1 MDSHIRNWLRKNPQV
16 RTIRVAASDL
26 NGQARGKRVP
36 ARFADKVLDGGTRF
50 PLSVLNLDIW
60 GEDIDDSPLVFE
72 AGDADGLLW
81 PTDRGFV
88 PMPWLE
94 APSALL
100 PLWMFRETGEPYEGD
115 PRHALNT
122 VVKRYKAH
130 GLTPVVA
137 MELEFFLIDD
147 STRNLQVPASPRS
160 GKRRKAGEILSIRL
174 IDQFDRFFTDL
185 YDACEA
191 MDIPADTVISE
202 AGLGQFEMNLMHC
215 DDALRA
221 ADDAWL
227 FKMLVKGLARRH
239 GFAASFMAKP
249 YADYPGSG
257 LHTHF
262 SVLDAEGRNVF
273 DNGGPEGTPML
284 HNAIAGCLN
293 GMNDSTL
300 LFAPHM
306 NSYDRL
312 VPDAHAPTGIA
323 WAYENRTVAIR
334 VPSGSA
340 AARRVEHR
348 VAGGDVNPYLTLAAI
363 LGAGLVGIEDGA
375 MPPAPIKGNAYA
387 LDLPQVPT
395 DWPSAVTAFEKSKV
409 MPRIFND
416 ELIRNLVLTKKQEIR
431 YMDELTP
438 TERVEIYL
446 DTV

>member
-1 MDSHIRNWLRKNPQV
+1 MTAHISNWLRKNPQV

-36 ARFADKVLDGGTRF
+36 ARFADKTIQGGTRF

-60 GEDIDDSPLVFE
+60 GEDIDNSPLVFE
-72 AGDADGLLW
+72 AGDADGVLFA
-81 PTDRGFV
+81 TERGFV

-100 PLWMFRETGEPYEGD
+100 PLWMFRENGQPYDGD
-115 PRHALNT
+115 PRHALNA
-122 VVKRYKAH
+122 VVQRYKAR

-202 AGLGQFEMNLMHC
+202 AGLGQFEMNLMHS

-249 YADYPGSG
+249 YPDYSGSG
-257 LHTHF
+257 MHTHF
-262 SVLDAEGRNVF
+262 SVLDQDGKNVF
-273 DNGGPEGTPML
+273 DDGGPKGTDTL
-284 HNAIAGCLN
+284 HHAIAGCLG

-300 LFAPHM
+300 LFAPHW

-312 VPDAHAPTGIA
+312 VPEAHAPTGIA
-323 WAYENRTVAIR
+323 WAYENRTAAIR
-334 VPSGSA
+334 VPSGDPS
-340 AARRVEHR
+340 ARRIEHR

-363 LGAGLVGIEDGA
+363 LGAALTGIEDGIA
-375 MPPAPIKGNAYA
+375 PPAPINGNAYTQR
-387 LDLPQVPT
+387 LPRIPT
-395 DWPSAVTAFEKSKV
+395 KWADAISAFETSKII
-409 MPRIFND
+409 PRIFHE
-416 ELIRNLVLTKKQEIR
+416 ELIRNLVQTKKQER
-431 YMDELTP
+431 HYMDELTP
-438 TERVEIYL
+438 AERVEIYL